1 MDELLEERRGAVALL
16 TLHRPERLNAV
27 SAGLYT
33 RLCEAMARAEQDRS
47 VRAVVLTGAGRAF
60 CVGADLVAHREDR
73 PGDARR
79 AYVELGQRAARA
91 LLTSPLPVV
100 AAVNGHAVGAGLE
113 LALACDLIVAG
124 QKARF
129 GLPEITLGLIPGFGG
144 TQRLI
149 ARTGLARARELVY
162 LGSMIPADEAL
173 RIGLVNRVVPDAELA
188 AEAAKLAGEL
198 AARAP
203 VALRQAKRATR
214 AAVEP
219 TLAPG
224 LRYEVEAFG
233 VTFATDDRVEGLTA
247 FLEKRPPAWKGR

>member
-113 LALACDLIVAG
+113 LALACDLIVVAEA
-124 QKARF
+124 ARLRF
-129 GLPEITLGLIPGFGG
+129 PELGLGTFVGG
-144 TQRLI
+144 GATRTLVQR
-149 ARTGLARARELVY
+149 AGLTRARELLL
-162 LGSMIPADEAL
+162 LGRFFGGADAVALGVANATVPAADVLPAAVALAEELATKAPRSLAFAKQLLAPAALDEA
-173 RIGLVNRVVPDAELA
+173 LA
-188 AEAAKLAGEL
+188 AEAEALLACMQTRDWHEGVL
-198 AARAP
+198 A
-203 VALRQAKRATR
+203 
-214 AAVEP
+214 
-219 TLAPG
+219 
-224 LRYEVEAFG
+224 
-233 VTFATDDRVEGLTA
+233 FA
-247 FLEKRPPAWKGR
+247 EKRDPRFTGD